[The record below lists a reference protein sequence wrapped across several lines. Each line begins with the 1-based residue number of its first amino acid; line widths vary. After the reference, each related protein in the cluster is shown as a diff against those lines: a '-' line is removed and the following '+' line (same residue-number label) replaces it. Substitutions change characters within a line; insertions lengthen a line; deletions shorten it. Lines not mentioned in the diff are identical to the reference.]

1 MDQLRWFSTEQAKE
15 KSATHIV
22 NTQKKRHGRPFLFC
36 SRCPVYRIINS
47 AEIVKWVSESQRPLS
62 IIEDR
67 GFQKLMKT
75 GRPTY
80 KIPSRR
86 TVGRDVKHVFKKTR
100 KRIAKMLQVGVRYGI
115 IMIDS
120 PLAGPR
126 WCIAFRYRRLDV
138 SESQGICCG
147 HSAFRAEQRTH

>member
-1 MDQLRWFSTEQAKE
+1 MDQLRRFSTEQAKE

-22 NTQKKRHGRPFLFC
+22 NTRKKRHGRPFLFC
-36 SRCPVYRIINS
+36 SCCPVYRIINS

-62 IIEDR
+62 IVEDR

-100 KRIAKMLQVGVRYGI
+100 KRIAKMLQVRVQYGI
-115 IMIDS
+115 IIIDS
-120 PLAGPR
+120 LLTGPR

-138 SESQGICCG
+138 SKSQGICCC
-147 HSAFRAEQRTH
+147 HSAFQAEGRTH